1 MRGLH
6 KRVKTDIEDQS
17 GKLKADMS
25 LLQSDQKITLEKM
38 VFIERFMDRIR
49 ASNNHGEPIVNFNED
64 SATKEE
70 MQLIVAEEVGKLS
83 KRMKDLKR
91 QNSDRNPIIEDV
103 QEDVALLKE
112 MFRKHQTKIDQM
124 QAEEISPKIRPAF
137 KSDKHSPREGPIPS
151 D

>member
-1 MRGLH
+1 MKTDHEHLKDDFDQKVEQDVEAGLALDKKMRGLH

-70 MQLIVAEEVGKLS
+70 MQLIAAEEVGKLS

-91 QNSDRNPIIEDV
+91 
-103 QEDVALLKE
+103 
-112 MFRKHQTKIDQM
+112 
-124 QAEEISPKIRPAF
+124 
-137 KSDKHSPREGPIPS
+137 
-151 D
+151 

>member
-49 ASNNHGEPIVNFNED
+49 ASNNHGDPIVNFNED

-124 QAEEISPKIRPAF
+124 
-137 KSDKHSPREGPIPS
+137 
-151 D
+151 